1 MKNKNIYWLYLYL
14 IVGIIDL
21 AMTAQGNT
29 EMRIYSKPLIVIPLT
44 IYFFQISKNL
54 SGTIL
59 RKAMIAAL
67 LFSWMGDALLIFPKL
82 FLYGLGA
89 FLMVHICYVIS
100 FKLSQTKPFEIGQV
114 NFIKLFLYNLP
125 IYLPAVIVYYLVNP
139 NLGEM
144 KIPVIIYMLVILTM
158 VTTARER
165 FKKTN
170 PASFWQVF
178 VGALFFMISDGI
190 LALNMF
196 FKSFP
201 ESGVLVMGTYLLAQL
216 LIVMGIRAHYV
227 D

>member
-1 MKNKNIYWLYLYL
+1 MKNRNIYWLYLYL
-14 IVGIIDL
+14 IAGIIDL
-21 AMTAQGNT
+21 ALTAQGDMN
-29 EMRIYSKPLIVIPLT
+29 MRIYSKPLIIIPLA
-44 IYFFQISKNL
+44 IYFHQISKNL

-59 RKAMIAAL
+59 RKTMVGAL
-67 LFSWMGDALLIFPKL
+67 LFSWMGDVLLLFPQL

-89 FLMVHICYVIS
+89 FLMAHICYVIS

-114 NFIKLFLYNLP
+114 NFIRLFLYNLP

>member
-1 MKNKNIYWLYLYL
+1 MKNRNIYWLYLYL

-21 AMTAQGNT
+21 ALTAQGDVN
-29 EMRIYSKPLIVIPLT
+29 MRIYSKPLIIIPLA
-44 IYFFQISKNL
+44 IYFYQISKNL

-59 RKAMIAAL
+59 RKTMVGAL
-67 LFSWMGDALLIFPKL
+67 LFSWMGDVLLLFPQL

-89 FLMVHICYVIS
+89 FLMAHICYVIS

-114 NFIKLFLYNLP
+114 NFIRLFLYNLP
-125 IYLPAVIVYYLVNP
+125 IYLPAVIVYYLVSP